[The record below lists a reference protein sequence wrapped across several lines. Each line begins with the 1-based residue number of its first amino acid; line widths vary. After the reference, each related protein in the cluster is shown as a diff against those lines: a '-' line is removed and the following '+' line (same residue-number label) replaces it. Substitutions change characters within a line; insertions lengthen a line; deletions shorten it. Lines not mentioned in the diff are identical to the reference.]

1 MGNRHHFQL
10 LFRPHWFKLLF
21 VVVVVIAAT
30 FLLQLLVFPFEN
42 YTLFLSSS
50 NAATSPLIIRNST
63 FSKASNST
71 STHVLRGMI
80 DDTSVSSLDEELSAE
95 KEPKE
100 TDVKNEFSLTELSR
114 MNASLEIV
122 NDRNVLPGIISEG
135 NLFPDRSAEIKD
147 FTSKI
152 YHSSPEKHTDVGFN
166 LVDGVKKDT
175 ISSNQKMISDTNSTR
190 GTDSKKGSLMY
201 QAMNNSSS
209 VTLSGMTMLP
219 ADERQTKYEPTG
231 DFKSKLIASG
241 FPNDL
246 SKMAHNSTSKKGE
259 RTPMSISLMNS
270 LLLQNS
276 EYVNSMRAQR
286 HSMPERE
293 LQKARFQIENAMI
306 VRNVPEVHMSI
317 FRNYSTFRRSYELME
332 HMLKVYIYRE
342 GEKPIFHQPYLRGIY
357 ASEGWFM
364 KLMEDQKPPSQ
375 KRIEYLLSDYINL
388 IARKHRFWNRTKG
401 ANHFLVACHD
411 WAPKF
416 TRKGMDTCIRAL
428 CNTNIASGFQIGK
441 DVSLPVTYVRSA
453 ENPLKDLGGNLP
465 SKRSILA
472 FFAGGMHGYLRPI
485 LLQHWSN
492 KVPDMKIIGPMPR
505 DIESKERYR
514 EFMRGSRFCIC
525 ARGYEVHT
533 PRVVESIHYGCI
545 PVIISDNYVPPFF
558 EVLNWETFSVFVLEK
573 DVPNLRNIL
582 LSIPEE
588 RYMVMQHRLKIV
600 QGYFLW
606 HKNPVR
612 YDLFHMIL
620 HSIWYNR
627 VFQVKPR

>member
-1 MGNRHHFQL
+1 
-10 LFRPHWFKLLF
+10 
-21 VVVVVIAAT
+21 
-30 FLLQLLVFPFEN
+30 
-42 YTLFLSSS
+42 
-50 NAATSPLIIRNST
+50 
-63 FSKASNST
+63 
-71 STHVLRGMI
+71 MI
-80 DDTSVSSLDEELSAE
+80 DDASVSSLDEELSAE

-100 TDVKNEFSLTELSR
+100 IDVKNEFSLTELSR

-135 NLFPDRSAEIKD
+135 NLFPDRSGEIRD
-147 FTSKI
+147 ITSKI

-166 LVDGVKKDT
+166 VIDGVKKDT
-175 ISSNQKMISDTNSTR
+175 ISVNQKMISDTNSTI
-190 GTDSKKGSLMY
+190 GTDLKETSLMY

-209 VTLSGMTMLP
+209 VTLPGVTMLP

-259 RTPMSISLMNS
+259 RTPISVSLMNS
-270 LLLQNS
+270 LLLRNS
-276 EYVNSMRAQR
+276 EYVNSMRARR

-317 FRNYSTFRRSYELME
+317 FRNYSTFRR
-332 HMLKVYIYRE
+332 E

-364 KLMEDQKPPSQ
+364 KLMEVNKQFVVRDPKKAHLFYLPFSSLKLRDSLRDQKRWSQ

-401 ANHFLVACHD
+401 ADHFLVACHD

-416 TRKGMDTCIRAL
+416 TRKGMDKCIRAL

-465 SKRSILA
+465 SERSILA

-492 KVPDMKIIGPMPR
+492 KVPDMKIFGPMPR
-505 DIESKERYR
+505 DIEK
-514 EFMRGSRFCIC
+514 
-525 ARGYEVHT
+525 
-533 PRVVESIHYGCI
+533 
-545 PVIISDNYVPPFF
+545 
-558 EVLNWETFSVFVLEK
+558 K
-573 DVPNLRNIL
+573 DVPNLSNIL

-612 YDLFHMIL
+612 HWNLEQLRNFHTDNENIVKCASVLEESHVSESIENYGNMLLNLELADMMPNRSRFVYPFGIL
-620 HSIWYNR
+620 LSLH
-627 VFQVKPR
+627 